1 MQDEEAI
8 DLIRT
13 LPEGSLTVS
22 AIDPARSWEKWQHSL
37 ADIQDQLFT
46 LFTHVP
52 KGEEPPRVTRPRDL
66 VERKKA
72 LESAQEARKR
82 IKDQEWEEV

>member
-1 MQDEEAI
+1 M
-8 DLIRT
+8 
-13 LPEGSLTVS
+13 
-22 AIDPARSWEKWQHSL
+22 
-37 ADIQDQLFT
+37 QDQLFA
-46 LFTHVP
+46 LFTNVP